1 MKTIYTLL
9 FAFAATTG
17 FAQEVIFSEDMGTP
31 PTNPAQTQIA
41 NHTFQNGNPILFS
54 GDAVMVLPNNPD
66 IAIPSHGY
74 EGASGG
80 GCTAIFATDKTFM
93 IEGINTTGY
102 SDVSLSF
109 GQLKGNS
116 QNSNTIT
123 IEVSEDGTTWSPLTY
138 TGVVGS
144 LSVWSLITT
153 TGTIPSTENL
163 RIKFSNPAST
173 VAVFRIDDIKLVGT
187 TLGIGKNAI
196 EGLKIYPNPVTNGT
210 LYINTSANASK
221 EVAVYDVLGKQVV
234 KAATENAVNVSK
246 LNAGVYI
253 VKVTE
258 EGKTATRKLVIK

>member
-1 MKTIYTLL
+1 MKKLYTVLL
-9 FAFAATTG
+9 SIFAATS
-17 FAQEVIFSEDMGTP
+17 FAQTTIFSEDMGTP

-41 NHTFQNGNPILFS
+41 NHTFQNSSPIVFS

-80 GCTAIFATDKTFM
+80 GCAAIFATDKTFM
-93 IEGINTTGY
+93 IEGINTLAY
-102 SDVSLSF
+102 SDISLSF

-138 TGVVGS
+138 TGVPGS

-153 TGTIPSTENL
+153 SGIIPSTENL
-163 RIKFSNPAST
+163 RIRFSNPAST

-187 TLGIGKNAI
+187 TLGISKNAI

-210 LYINTSANASK
+210 LYINTTANASK
-221 EVAVYDVLGKQVV
+221 EVVIYDVLGKQVV
-234 KAATENAVNVSK
+234 KTTTENAVNVSK

-258 EGKTATRKLVIK
+258 EGNTATRKLVIK